1 MKLHLFLSGFTDY
14 TVPGVV
20 KGSVVF
26 ICDSDKQRELEFLDF
41 QGSKDFENLLN
52 GWHSSKPI
60 KPTRPNTT
68 SVNHTERTISM
79 WDLKVSDEGKYK
91 CIISYKDSLDG
102 TTKDTIIFLN
112 MTGFTDYTV
121 TGVVKGS
128 VVFICDS
135 DKQRELEYLYFQ
147 GGNDFK
153 IFLNG
158 WHSSKSFPPT
168 QPNTTSVNH
177 TERTISMWDLKV
189 SDKGEY
195 KCIISYKDSSDGTTE
210 DTIIHLKMTANHS
223 APTITHRNCEKVGEG
238 YCTLTCTAIGVFPV
252 SKIAWDVPL
261 VLEQRW
267 TEVNHSDTV
276 VQDINTLLY
285 NISSTA
291 NFSCPGELQQNT
303 SCSVGGVSSVK
314 TPVCQQHNGVVKGSV
329 EFICDSGK
337 QRELKFIYFQ
347 GGKDIFLNGWHSS
360 KSLEPTRPETTSV
373 NHTERTISIA
383 PTITHRNCE
392 KVGEGYCTLTCT
404 AIGVFPVS
412 KIAWDV
418 PLVLEQRR
426 TEVNHSD
433 TVVQDINTLL
443 YNISSTANFSCPG
456 ELQQNTSC
464 SVGGVS
470 SVKTPVCQQHNGKY
484 NLGKR
489 ANGLS

>member
-1 MKLHLFLSGFTDY
+1 MKTLFILLGFSFFAKGFTDY
-14 TVPGVV
+14 TVTGVV
-20 KGSVVF
+20 KGSVKF
-26 ICDSDKQRELEFLDF
+26 ICDSDKQRELKYLSF
-41 QGSKDFENLLN
+41 QGSNDFEIVFLN

-60 KPTRPNTT
+60 KHTRPETT

-91 CIISYKDSLDG
+91 CIISYLKDSSDG
-102 TTKDTIIFLN
+102 TTEHTIINLK
-112 MTGFTDYTV
+112 MTANHSAPTITHRNCEKVGEGYCTLTCTAIGVFPVSKIAWDVPLVLEQRWTEVNHSDTVVQDINTLLYNISSTANFSCPAELQQNTSCSVGGVSSVKTPVCQQHNGFTDYTV

-128 VVFICDS
+128 VEFICHS
-135 DKQRELEYLYFQ
+135 GKQRELKYLSFQ
-147 GGNDFK
+147 GGKDFK

-158 WHSSKSFPPT
+158 WHSSKSFKPT
-168 QPNTTSVNH
+168 RPETTSVNH
-177 TERTISMWDLKV
+177 TERTISMWDLEV
-189 SDKGEY
+189 SDEGRY
-195 KCIISYKDSSDGTTE
+195 TCIISYKDSLDGTTE
-210 DTIIHLKMTANHS
+210 DTIIHLKMTANS

-314 TPVCQQHNGVVKGSV
+314 TPVCQQHNG
-329 EFICDSGK
+329 
-337 QRELKFIYFQ
+337 
-347 GGKDIFLNGWHSS
+347 
-360 KSLEPTRPETTSV
+360 
-373 NHTERTISIA
+373 
-383 PTITHRNCE
+383 
-392 KVGEGYCTLTCT
+392 
-404 AIGVFPVS
+404 
-412 KIAWDV
+412 
-418 PLVLEQRR
+418 
-426 TEVNHSD
+426 
-433 TVVQDINTLL
+433 
-443 YNISSTANFSCPG
+443 
-456 ELQQNTSC
+456 
-464 SVGGVS
+464 
-470 SVKTPVCQQHNGKY
+470 KY